1 MERREKRRAMRQRR
15 ALQDP
20 ARPRPMI
27 GAFERFAL
35 VAVSLAFVAVFA
47 VTYMRAEDRRSVSLP
62 GTALA
67 DGAGAVPARNGALGA
82 MVVPDSGGSANRS
95 SEAVSAPSG
104 ARTFSIC
111 HTGGGTNCVVDGDTA
126 WIGGEKIRIADID
139 APETHPPRCDHE
151 AELGNA
157 ATARL
162 AALMNLGPFEVR
174 MIDRDTDRYG
184 RKLRLLVRNGRSIG
198 NQLVQE
204 GLVRAWEGHRR
215 PWC

>member
-1 MERREKRRAMRQRR
+1 
-15 ALQDP
+15 
-20 ARPRPMI
+20 MI

-35 VAVSLAFVAVFA
+35 VAVSLAFVAVFVLA
-47 VTYMRAEDRRSVSLP
+47 YMRADERRSAPLP
-62 GTALA
+62 LTTPA
-67 DGAGAVPARNGALGA
+67 DGSGAARTGDGVPGA
-82 MVVPDSGGSANRS
+82 MAAIESDGAASRS
-95 SEAVSAPSG
+95 SEAVAAPSG
-104 ARTFSIC
+104 SGTFSIC
-111 HTGGGTNCVVDGDTA
+111 HTGGGANCVVDGDTA

-162 AALMNLGPFEVR
+162 AALMNLGPFEIR

-184 RKLRLLVRNGRSIG
+184 RKLRVLVRGGRSIG
-198 NQLVQE
+198 DQLVQE
-204 GLVRAWEGHRR
+204 GLARTWEGHRR